1 VAICAGLLSLCGLAR
16 GEDRVAA
23 ARFGG
28 GVRGGFLEEPR
39 DHDGDHLDVGELFGT
54 DVEVEVFVLA
64 GHAAV
69 PALEQVPHRDGH
81 LAVGA
86 AEQ

>member
-54 DVEVEVFVLA
+54 DVEVEVLYLPGMRQFQPWNRYRIATVIS
-64 GHAAV
+64 
-69 PALEQVPHRDGH
+69 P
-81 LAVGA
+81 
-86 AEQ
+86 